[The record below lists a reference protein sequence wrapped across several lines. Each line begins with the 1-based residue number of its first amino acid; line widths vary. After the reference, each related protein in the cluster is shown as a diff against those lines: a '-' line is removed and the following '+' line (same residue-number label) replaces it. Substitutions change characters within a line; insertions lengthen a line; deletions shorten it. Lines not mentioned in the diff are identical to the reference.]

1 MPTPPKTAANSTKH
15 YTQEEREQREL
26 AEQVTMPSR
35 GKPRRAPT
43 IIAAD
48 KKAKGYWDRIWADME
63 ELEILDVLDAHALA
77 SLCSMMAMRDR
88 LALLTPK
95 LMDQLEKLEQ
105 DANATGKV
113 VTELAAAL
121 KFCSALSDKRLKLET
136 QILSYAEK
144 LGLTP
149 SGRARLAARKAV
161 EEPSDPDDDLFG

>member
-15 YTQEEREQREL
+15 RTKAELEQREL
-26 AEQVTMPSR
+26 AETSTMPAR
-35 GKPRRAPT
+35 GKPKRAPE
-43 IIAAD
+43 IVAKD
-48 KKAKGYWDRIWADME
+48 PKAKAYWDRIWKDME
-63 ELEILDVLDAHALA
+63 ELEILDILDAHALA
-77 SLCSMMAMRDR
+77 GLCSMMAMRDR

-95 LMDQLEKLEQ
+95 LMKQLDELEE
-105 DANATGKV
+105 DADSTGKV
-113 VTELAAAL
+113 LPRLADAL
-121 KFCSALSDKRLKLET
+121 KYCSALSDKRLKIET

>member
-15 YTQEEREQREL
+15 RTKAELEQREL
-26 AEQVTMPSR
+26 AETSTMPAR
-35 GKPRRAPT
+35 GKPKRAPE
-43 IIAAD
+43 IVAKD
-48 KKAKGYWDRIWADME
+48 PKAKAYWDHIWADMK

-95 LMDQLEKLEQ
+95 LMKQLKDMET
-105 DANATGKV
+105 DTAATGQV
-113 VTELAAAL
+113 ITHLAEAL
-121 KFCSALSDKRLKLET
+121 KYCSALSDKRIKLDT

-149 SGRARLAARKAV
+149 SGRARLAARKV
-161 EEPSDPDDDLFG
+161 LEEPSDPDDDLFG